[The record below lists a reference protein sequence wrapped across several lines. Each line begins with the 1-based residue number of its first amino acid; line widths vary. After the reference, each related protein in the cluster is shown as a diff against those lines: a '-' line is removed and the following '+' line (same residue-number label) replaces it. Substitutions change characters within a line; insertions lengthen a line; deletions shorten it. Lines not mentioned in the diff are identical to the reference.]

1 MYINKFINHKFIIDI
16 ILLLFIF
23 IIIIHNN
30 DILNINFYISYFKL
44 QIEFKKNDNYIK
56 LNTKK
61 IKIKNFKKKN
71 NPKISVVSPIYNRER
86 FIFNFLL
93 SIQNQNFIELEIILV
108 DDFSTDK
115 SLNIIE
121 YFKQFDKRIILIS
134 LYLYIFLKII
144 KIAQKST
151 KLIKNKKNRGTLMSR
166 NIGILFSKGK
176 YILLPDPDDIL
187 YKNILNIC
195 YKFAEKYNYEIIRFN
210 LYLGKKKIH
219 FEKLVQIIGYK
230 IVFQKELSTYS
241 FYATQ
246 ELKVVDLNVS
256 NKLIKKEAYIR
267 VINYLNNIYLNLYM
281 IYMEDALINVILHRV
296 AKSLKN
302 LNIIGYD
309 YIKHSES
316 ITNNLEKI
324 NQLKIQYAFIFL
336 KVLLEY
342 TKKNKYEKDIANL
355 ILTSL
360 NRRFNFIYLLSISTI
375 NLKYYYNIITRY
387 INCKFISRENKIILN
402 QYKDIIEKKIH

>member
-1 MYINKFINHKFIIDI
+1 MYINKFINHKFIIYI
-16 ILLLFIF
+16 ILLLNFF
-23 IIIIHNN
+23 IIIIHSNY
-30 DILNINFYISYFKL
+30 ILNINFYISYIKL

-56 LNTKK
+56 LSSKK
-61 IKIKNFKKKN
+61 LKIKNFKKEI
-71 NPKISVVSPIYNRER
+71 NPKISIISPVYNRER

-121 YFKQFDKRIILIS
+121 YCKQFDKRII
-134 LYLYIFLKII
+134 
-144 KIAQKST
+144 
-151 KLIKNKKNRGTLMSR
+151 LIKNKKNRGTLMSR

-176 YILLPDPDDIL
+176 YLLLPDPDDIL

-210 LYLGKKKIH
+210 LYLGQKQIH
-219 FEKLVQIIGYK
+219 FEKLVQIIGNK
-230 IVFQKELSTYS
+230 IVFQRELSTYS

-256 NKLIKKEAYIR
+256 NKLIKKEVYIR
-267 VINYLNNIYLNLYM
+267 AINYLDKIYLNLYM
-281 IYMEDALINVILHRV
+281 IYMEDALINVILHKV
-296 AKSLKN
+296 ANSLKN
-302 LNIIGYD
+302 LNILGYD

-324 NQLKIQYAFIFL
+324 NLLKIQYAFIFL

-342 TKKNKYEKDIANL
+342 SKKTKFEKDIANL
-355 ILTSL
+355 IFTIL
-360 NRRFNFIYLLSISTI
+360 NRRFNIIYLLSISNI

-387 INCKFISRENKIILN
+387 INCKFISHENKIILR
-402 QYKDIIEKKIH
+402 QYKDIIEKKIHNI

>member
-1 MYINKFINHKFIIDI
+1 MYIYKFINHKFIIYI
-16 ILLLFIF
+16 ILLLIIF

-30 DILNINFYISYFKL
+30 NIININFYISYFKL

-61 IKIKNFKKKN
+61 LKIKNVKKKN
-71 NPKISVVSPIYNRER
+71 NPKISIISPVYNRER

-121 YFKQFDKRIILIS
+121 YCKQFDKRII
-134 LYLYIFLKII
+134 
-144 KIAQKST
+144 
-151 KLIKNKKNRGTLMSR
+151 LIKNKKNRGTLMSR

-176 YILLPDPDDIL
+176 YLLLPDPDDIL
-187 YKNILNIC
+187 YKNIINIC
-195 YKFAEKYNYEIIRFN
+195 YKLVEKYNYEIIRFN
-210 LYLGKKKIH
+210 LYLGKKEIH
-219 FEKLVQIIGYK
+219 FEKLVQIIGNK

-246 ELKVVDLNVS
+246 ELKVVDLNLS

-267 VINYLNNIYLNLYM
+267 AINYLNNIYLNIYM

-296 AKSLKN
+296 AKTLKN

-324 NQLKIQYAFIFL
+324 NQLKIQYGLIFL
-336 KVLLEY
+336 KVLLEF
-342 TKKNKYEKDIANL
+342 TKKIKYEKDIANL

-360 NRRFNFIYLLSISTI
+360 NRRLNFIYLLSISNI
-375 NLKYYYNIITRY
+375 NLKYYYNIIAMY
-387 INCKFISRENKIILN
+387 INCKFISHENKNILN
-402 QYKDIIEKKIH
+402 QFKDIIEKKIFN

>member
-1 MYINKFINHKFIIDI
+1 MYNNKFINHKFIIYI
-16 ILLLFIF
+16 ILLLIFFITIDHNIF
-23 IIIIHNN
+23 I
-30 DILNINFYISYFKL
+30 LSINFYMSYFKM

-56 LNTKK
+56 LNNKK
-61 IKIKNFKKKN
+61 LKIKNFKKIN
-71 NPKISVVSPIYNRER
+71 NPKISIISPVHNRER

-115 SLNIIE
+115 SLNILE
-121 YFKQFDKRIILIS
+121 YYKQFDKRIILI
-134 LYLYIFLKII
+134 KNR
-144 KIAQKST
+144 
-151 KLIKNKKNRGTLMSR
+151 KNKGTLMAR

-176 YILLPDPDDIL
+176 YLLLPDPDDIL

-195 YKFAEKYNYEIIRFN
+195 YKFAEKNNYEIIRFN
-210 LYLGKKKIH
+210 LYLGKKQIH
-219 FEKLVQIIGYK
+219 FEKLVQIIGNK
-230 IVFQKELSTYS
+230 IVFQQELSTYS

-256 NKLIKKEAYIR
+256 NKLIKKEVYIR
-267 VINYLNNIYLNLYM
+267 AINYLDNIYLNLYM
-281 IYMEDALINVILHRV
+281 IYMEDALINVILHKV

-324 NQLKIQYAFIFL
+324 NQLKIQYGLIFL
-336 KVLLEY
+336 KVLLDY
-342 TKKNKYEKDIANL
+342 TKKTKYEKDIANL
-355 ILTSL
+355 IFTSL
-360 NRRFNFIYLLSISTI
+360 NKRFNIIYLLSISTL

-387 INCKFISRENKIILN
+387 INCKFTSHENKIMLRK
-402 QYKDIIEKKIH
+402 YKDIIEKKIHNII